1 MVLVDLIIEE
11 TDVFFYCFKQ
21 KKIFSVILNLSNN
34 TKYHRTGFFIFMSH
48 LFYIALLDVLQAF
61 LRKKRLDKNLP
72 SLELFLRGD
81 VLPSQGE
88 TPNYYRR

>member
-1 MVLVDLIIEE
+1 MIGNHVDGYKLSQG
-11 TDVFFYCFKQ
+11 FK
-21 KKIFSVILNLSNN
+21 SLTL
-34 TKYHRTGFFIFMSH
+34 R